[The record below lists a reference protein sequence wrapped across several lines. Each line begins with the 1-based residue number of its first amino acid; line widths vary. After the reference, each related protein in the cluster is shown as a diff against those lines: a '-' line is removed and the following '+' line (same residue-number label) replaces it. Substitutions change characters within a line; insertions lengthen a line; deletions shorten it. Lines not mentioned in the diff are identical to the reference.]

1 MKKFIFMLCMI
12 VVIWSPLG
20 FSENEDDD
28 FRNPDWDNRLPEG
41 KLGKVTK
48 DWLRT
53 QRRKLGVGPNVPLK
67 FETISSYR
75 NGEGRITFRF
85 KAYVRGIPVV
95 AKHIVVHIDEVTRDV
110 LGMRGRLNLE
120 GLADIR
126 PIINRGDAAARVAQH
141 GLVLTDIVDDAELV
155 FLTKPNNVSVLS
167 WQVEVKY
174 GDGSAAEHDFMFFD
188 AMTGDLNARHAQV
201 HRIRNRL
208 TYDAD
213 NGPIEDN
220 LTVQR
225 TEDSED
231 MNMICLDDAH
241 NNVGVVYDYF
251 KSEHSR
257 DSYDNA
263 GADIKSYVRTLFDAK
278 QVKECGPDDIPEE
291 DGKCIEDVVTRNGAS
306 WNGYYKR
313 LSYGEGQDG
322 KNCWTPMDIVAHEY
336 THAITQHSAQLIYQ
350 DESGALNE
358 SWSDAFGAVLEA
370 HDNGGIDLYT
380 WYMGENLYPG
390 RTKAL
395 RSMADP
401 VWDTRS
407 KDHYNDMYT
416 GTDDRGGVHRNSGI
430 PNLAFK
436 LLSVG
441 EKHPRGKTPNI
452 TVTGIGINKA
462 ADIWY
467 DALQCYMDPNE
478 TMHEARAS
486 TLLSTFDNYNH
497 EELSQVAN
505 AWAAVGVG
513 DAAKPSSHACL
524 PGNFDQ
530 SQSTI
535 SDIYI
540 AYYGRPADA
549 GGMSFWNRKLIE
561 YNGDLNAIMAWFA
574 DSAEFTRR
582 FGGLNNTELV
592 TNIYQQLFN
601 RDPDAGGLNFYV
613 NSLNAGTR
621 TLESIALDILNGS
634 SGGDLTVLNNR
645 REVAGDYHRYAVSTG
660 VSLLEPQLS
669 KLMASITLDHQTA
682 QSACADSLL
691 LSEYTKPIEPK

>member
-20 FSENEDDD
+20 FSENKDNDL
-28 FRNPDWDNRLPEG
+28 RNPDWDDRLPEG

-188 AMTGDLNARHAQV
+188 AMTGDLNGRHAQV
-201 HRIRNRL
+201 HRIRNRE
-208 TYDAD
+208 TFDAM
-213 NGPIEDN
+213 GGRHEDST
-220 LTVQR
+220 LLR
-225 TEDSED
+225 TEDSEFSGTP
-231 MNMICLDDAH
+231 CVDDVHENA
-241 NNVGVVYDYF
+241 GIVYDYF
-251 KSEHSR
+251 KLQHSR
-257 DSYDNA
+257 DSFDNK
-263 GADIKSYVRTLFDAK
+263 GAKIVSYANANTTNNAYWGKPEQALFYGNGDG
-278 QVKECGPDDIPEE
+278 VKFRN
-291 DGKCIEDVVTRNGAS
+291 CIESLDV
-306 WNGYYKR
+306 
-313 LSYGEGQDG
+313 
-322 KNCWTPMDIVAHEY
+322 VAHEF
-336 THAITQHSAQLIYQ
+336 THGVTEHSAKLVYQL
-350 DESGALNE
+350 ESGALNE
-358 SWSDAFGAVLEA
+358 SWSDAFAAAIHA
-370 HDNGGIDLYT
+370 HDSGGVNPNTWLIAEEDYT
-380 WYMGENLYPG
+380 PLIAGD
-390 RTKAL
+390 AL
-395 RSMADP
+395 RFM
-401 VWDTRS
+401 DTPKARGS
-407 KDHYNDMYT
+407 HDYYPERYTIVGPPNRENDW
-416 GTDDRGGVHRNSGI
+416 GGVHSNSGI

-441 EKHPRGKTPNI
+441 TNHPRGKTTIP
-452 TVTGIGINKA
+452 VSGIGINKA

-497 EELSQVAN
+497 DELSQVAN

-524 PGNFDQ
+524 SGNFDQ

-592 TNIYQQLFN
+592 INIYQQLFN
-601 RDPDAGGLNFYV
+601 RDPDAGGLAFYV

-634 SGGDLTVLNNR
+634 SGGDLIVLNNR

-669 KLMASITLDHQTA
+669 KLMASITVDHQTA